1 MSGPVKVILLDE
13 IHSATTQAMQAM
25 LKMLE
30 DAPKKTFFFLATT
43 NPEKL
48 LAAVKTR
55 CTTINMKSL
64 PSNVAYALVKDI
76 SEKENVDMPPSI
88 LKAISKACGGS
99 AREAVKL
106 LDQVIDVESEEDAID
121 LIEKT
126 ISCDTSTRE
135 LCQALMQNQ
144 PWKVLSGILK
154 NIDSDAESARR
165 SILGY
170 FTKVLL
176 DKGDI
181 ASAMILE
188 MFAEN
193 YYDSGKS
200 GLVLSCYS
208 VYQELNRQ

>member
-1 MSGPVKVILLDE
+1 
-13 IHSATTQAMQAM
+13 
-25 LKMLE
+25 
-30 DAPKKTFFFLATT
+30 
-43 NPEKL
+43 
-48 LAAVKTR
+48 
-55 CTTINMKSL
+55 
-64 PSNVAYALVKDI
+64 
-76 SEKENVDMPPSI
+76 
-88 LKAISKACGGS
+88 
-99 AREAVKL
+99 
-106 LDQVIDVESEEDAID
+106 
-121 LIEKT
+121 
-126 ISCDTSTRE
+126 
-135 LCQALMQNQ
+135 MQNQ